1 MKKPAERQHTQ
12 KKEKYYFMAIDTS
25 FVSDLLLKKQ
35 FQQEL
40 FNTPYAILKDMSKGI
55 KALIIEEILLY
66 NEIKLNDLSVEN
78 LLDTYIG
85 EDETLELTQDER
97 MIRIWG
103 KMLLS
108 FQNPSKRSR

>member
-1 MKKPAERQHTQ
+1 
-12 KKEKYYFMAIDTS
+12 
-25 FVSDLLLKKQ
+25 
-35 FQQEL
+35 
-40 FNTPYAILKDMSKGI
+40 MSKGI

-66 NEIKLNDLSVEN
+66 NEVKLNDLSVET

-85 EDETLELTQDER
+85 EDETLELAQDER

-108 FQNPSKRSR
+108 FQKDE

>member
-1 MKKPAERQHTQ
+1 
-12 KKEKYYFMAIDTS
+12 
-25 FVSDLLLKKQ
+25 
-35 FQQEL
+35 
-40 FNTPYAILKDMSKGI
+40 MSKGI

-66 NEIKLNDLSVEN
+66 NEMKLKDLTVEN

-85 EDETLELTQDER
+85 EDESLELSQDER

-108 FQNPSKRSR
+108 FQNTRN